1 MTTATVLGTATV
13 LALALLLLGVVCA
26 FVRMIAGPSA
36 ADRVVALDMVSMLLV
51 SFAGVAAVAFDDA
64 AFLDVAIT
72 LALVTFLATVA
83 FARYIDRGRLR
94 RQAGTDP
101 TAIAETRR

>member
-1 MTTATVLGTATV
+1 MSGAVILQWSTV
-13 LALALLLLGVVCA
+13 LAWGLLLVGILCA
-26 FVRMIAGPSA
+26 FSRMIRGPGA

-51 SFAGVAAVAFDDA
+51 SFAGVAAIAFDDP

-83 FARYIDRGRLR
+83 FARYIDRRRLR
-94 RQAGTDP
+94 GEASASLSSSEGGGS
-101 TAIAETRR
+101 